1 MLKIIIQLKKREQ
14 IMPVHYEKFPCKQH
28 CILDDLNDS
37 KIRRNLKYENHLHHI
52 LTDTGVSFVETDIKY
67 MVVCPQRLVFE

>member
-1 MLKIIIQLKKREQ
+1 ML
-14 IMPVHYEKFPCKQH
+14 VHYEKFPCKQH
-28 CILDDLNDS
+28 CIQDDLNDS

-67 MVVCPQRLVFE
+67 IVGWLVMTDGYGMKTYCLVTALMV